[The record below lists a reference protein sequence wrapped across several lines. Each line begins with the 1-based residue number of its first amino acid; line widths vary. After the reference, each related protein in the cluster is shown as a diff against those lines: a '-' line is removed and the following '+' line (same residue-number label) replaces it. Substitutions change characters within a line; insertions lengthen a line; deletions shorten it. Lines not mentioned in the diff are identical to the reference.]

1 MDAIDGGAPSE
12 PTPQRPLALRLGA
25 VAVVAAIVG
34 VVVGGG
40 GTFFLLRHFYSTSPA
55 QVTIRTITS
64 GGGSK
69 TTSLSSVV
77 AHVAPSVVEV
87 IREQSSAQPTASS
100 TSDGF
105 VASSGGLIVTSE
117 GAVAGAS
124 GVEVVLPSGSVLP
137 ATIAAADA
145 ATGVV
150 VLQVSSAS
158 LPPPLTFAASTPL
171 GAAVIAVSLPLGGT
185 ASVDVGTVSEI
196 GLTAVVPDPASSSG
210 TSVVDGMLRTDA
222 PEPQGSSGGP
232 LVNTAGQ
239 VIGIMT
245 GQRMQPQGQ
254 GTSAAA
260 FGFGL
265 DASYAAYLV
274 QAIATTGGGPGQVGL
289 VTRWLDPASAAATA
303 LPSGAEVL
311 AVTAGSAASAAG
323 LQVGEVV
330 TAVDGTPVQGAGA
343 PRFPDLTDL
352 LISYGASAVV
362 AVTVVK
368 AGATQE
374 LSLTLPAG

>member
-1 MDAIDGGAPSE
+1 MDAGGGGASAGPHPE
-12 PTPQRPLALRLGA
+12 RPLAMRLGA

-40 GTFFLLRHFYSTSPA
+40 GAFLLLRHFYSTSPA

-69 TTSLSSVV
+69 TVSLTSVL
-77 AHVAPSVVEV
+77 ARVAPSVVEV
-87 IREQSSAQPTASS
+87 IREQGTTQPTAGSA
-100 TSDGF
+100 SDGF
-105 VASSGGLIVTSE
+105 VASSSGLIVTSA

-158 LPPPLTFAASTPL
+158 LPPPLTLAPSAQL
-171 GAAVIAVSLPLGGT
+171 GAAVIAVSLPFGGT

-196 GLTAVVPDPASSSG
+196 GLTAQVPDLASSSG
-210 TSVVDGMLRTDA
+210 TSLVDGMMRTDA
-222 PEPQGSSGGP
+222 PEPPGSSGGP
-232 LVNTAGQ
+232 LLDTAGQ
-239 VIGIMT
+239 VVGIMT
-245 GQRMQPQGQ
+245 GERMQPQGQ
-254 GTSAAA
+254 GASAAA

-265 DASYAAYLV
+265 DATFAAYLV
-274 QAIATTGGGPGQVGL
+274 QAIATTGGGPRQIGL

-303 LPSGAEVL
+303 RPSGAEVL
-311 AVTAGSAASAAG
+311 AVTPGSAASAAG
-323 LQVGEVV
+323 LQAGEVV
-330 TAVDGTPVQGAGA
+330 TAVDGVAVQGVGA

-352 LISYGASAVV
+352 LISHGASAVV
-362 AVTVVK
+362 TISVLK
-368 AGATQE
+368 AGVTRQ
-374 LSLTLPAG
+374 LSLTLPAS

>member
-1 MDAIDGGAPSE
+1 MGSADSAVPSE
-12 PTPQRPLALRLGA
+12 AIAERPLALRLGA

-40 GTFFLLRHFYSTSPA
+40 GSFLLLRHYYSTAPA
-55 QVTIRTITS
+55 QVTIRNITS

-69 TTSLSSVV
+69 TTSLSAVV
-77 AHVAPSVVEV
+77 SQVAPSVVEV
-87 IREQSSAQPTASS
+87 VRQQGASKASASS
-100 TSDGF
+100 TSNGF
-105 VASSGGLIVTSE
+105 VASSTGLIVTSE
-117 GAVAGAS
+117 GAVAGAA
-124 GVEVVLPSGSVLP
+124 GVDVVLPSGSVLP

-150 VLQVSSAS
+150 VLQVSTTN
-158 LPPPLTFAASTPL
+158 LPPALTFAANTPL

-185 ASVDVGTVSEI
+185 ASIDVGTVSEI
-196 GLTAVVPDPASSSG
+196 GLTATVPDPAASSG
-210 TSVVDGMLRTDA
+210 TSVVDGLVRTDA

-245 GQRMQPQGQ
+245 GQRMEPQGQ
-254 GTSAAA
+254 GSTSA

-265 DASYAAYLV
+265 DATYANYLV
-274 QAIATTGGGPGQVGL
+274 QAIAATGGGPKPVGL
-289 VTRWLDPASAAATA
+289 VSRWLNPASGAATG
-303 LPSGAEVL
+303 LPSGAQVL
-311 AVTAGSAASAAG
+311 AVSPGSAASVAG

-330 TAVDGTPVQGAGA
+330 TAVDGTAVQGTGA

-352 LISYGASAVV
+352 LISYGPGAVV
-362 AVTVVK
+362 AVTAVK
-368 AGATQE
+368 AGVTQQ
-374 LSLTLPAG
+374 LSLTLPTG

>member
-1 MDAIDGGAPSE
+1 MESADIDALPETIA
-12 PTPQRPLALRLGA
+12 QRSLALRLGA

-40 GTFFLLRHFYSTSPA
+40 GSFLLLRHFYSTAPA
-55 QVTIRTITS
+55 QVTIRTTTA

-77 AHVAPSVVEV
+77 AQVAPSVVEV
-87 IREQSSAQPTASS
+87 VRQRGSSQPSPSS

-105 VASSGGLIVTSE
+105 VASSAGLIVTSE
-117 GAVAGAS
+117 GAVAGAA
-124 GVEVVLPSGSVLP
+124 GVEVVLPSGTVLP

-150 VLQVSSAS
+150 VLQVSTTN
-158 LPPPLTFAASTPL
+158 LPPALTFAASTPL
-171 GAAVIAVSLPLGGT
+171 GAAVVAVSLPLGGT

-196 GLTAVVPDPASSSG
+196 GLTATVPDPAASSG

-254 GTSAAA
+254 GSSVAA

-265 DASYAAYLV
+265 DASFANYLV
-274 QAIATTGGGPGQVGL
+274 QAIAVTGGGPRPVGL
-289 VTRWLDPASAAATA
+289 VARWLNPASGAATG

-311 AVTAGSAASAAG
+311 AVSPGSAASAAG

-330 TAVDGTPVQGAGA
+330 TAVDGSAVLGSGA

-352 LISYGASAVV
+352 LISYGPAAVV
-362 AVTVVK
+362 AITAVK
-368 AGATQE
+368 AGVTQQ